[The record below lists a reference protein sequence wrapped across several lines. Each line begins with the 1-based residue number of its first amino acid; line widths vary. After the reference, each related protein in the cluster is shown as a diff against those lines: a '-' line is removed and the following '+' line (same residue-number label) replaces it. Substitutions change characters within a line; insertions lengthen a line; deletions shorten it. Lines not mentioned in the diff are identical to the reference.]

1 MPQRHLI
8 QRHRVTPVS
17 NIRDHETTQRR
28 PGYIPLHHAARTPA
42 QSAAVSVG
50 ILLYGPTK
58 LGPRRLGRPNVRASK
73 TLTVVYKNTVLPR
86 LTFWD
91 KVTYWVFRLNVPQ
104 RIREWYI
111 FETVSH
117 MCLDFW
123 NFIHFLFTNSVTQPD
138 RKSRV
143 VQGSVSGGQSC
154 GEVPLVA
161 SATVVVSSIV
171 RHSQRNQRD
180 RGATDTTEATDTTA
194 TDTTGMDSETT
205 NIRNDQKT
213 DIWTGLLGEIHVMLL
228 LCLQHQKNW
237 FALKMQDFVH
247 LTFRQFCGRYSEKP
261 EGRSL
266 FSCFDMFCNI
276 LTTVESC
283 SKTSRA
289 PSLCEV
295 EVREVALVAWRL
307 NELQRPFPKLFMV
320 FWSSEA
326 PREIHVE
333 EMGYLTEMKTS
344 WNVPETTTLKSFK
357 FLYPPQVF
365 SYPETESA
373 RSIRRP

>member
-1 MPQRHLI
+1 MPS
-8 QRHRVTPVS
+8 TS
-17 NIRDHETTQRR
+17 
-28 PGYIPLHHAARTPA
+28 
-42 QSAAVSVG
+42 
-50 ILLYGPTK
+50 
-58 LGPRRLGRPNVRASK
+58 
-73 TLTVVYKNTVLPR
+73 
-86 LTFWD
+86 
-91 KVTYWVFRLNVPQ
+91 
-104 RIREWYI
+104 
-111 FETVSH
+111 
-117 MCLDFW
+117 
-123 NFIHFLFTNSVTQPD
+123 
-138 RKSRV
+138 
-143 VQGSVSGGQSC
+143 
-154 GEVPLVA
+154 
-161 SATVVVSSIV
+161 
-171 RHSQRNQRD
+171 
-180 RGATDTTEATDTTA
+180 
-194 TDTTGMDSETT
+194 
-205 NIRNDQKT
+205 
-213 DIWTGLLGEIHVMLL
+213 
-228 LCLQHQKNW
+228 KNW
-237 FALKMQDFVH
+237 FALKIQDFVH
-247 LTFRQFCGRYSEKP
+247 LTFRSFCERYTEKP

-344 WNVPETTTLKSFK
+344 RNVPKTTKDFYNLTLKSFK

-365 SYPETESA
+365 SYAETEST